1 MKVEL
6 GSKNYLYPALVVVVG
21 THVKGKPN
29 YTPVAH
35 TGLLGNKISIFLE
48 KSNYAYQGV
57 KENNTFSVNIPS
69 SDQLVL
75 VDYCGLVSGREV
87 DKGALFTTFYGEL
100 DTAPMIEE
108 CPINTECKVES
119 IVEFETWGDGFV
131 GEVVATYCNDSVL
144 TEGKVDLRKVDP
156 YFISARDL
164 YYYGLGERIAKDKV
178 GRELMKN
185 KKKV

>member
-6 GSKNYLYPALVVVVG
+6 GPKSYLYPAIVVVVG
-21 THVKGKPN
+21 THVSGKPN
-29 YTPVAH
+29 YAPVAH
-35 TGLLGNKISIFLE
+35 TGLLGNRISIFIE
-48 KSNYAYQGV
+48 KKNHTYQGIQ
-57 KENNTFSVNIPS
+57 ENRTFSINIPS

-87 DKGALFTTFYGEL
+87 DKSALFTTFYGEL
-100 DTAPMIEE
+100 KTAPMIEE
-108 CPINTECKVES
+108 CPINTECRVES
-119 IVEFETWGDGFV
+119 MVEFETWGDGFV
-131 GEVVATYCNDSVL
+131 VEIVATYCDDSVL

-164 YYYGLGERIAKDKV
+164 YYYGLGERIARDKV

-185 KKKV
+185 KEKE